1 MAVILVTFA
10 YDGVYATTEERVTG
24 GGSLNLVKFV
34 AEDLGLE
41 EGDLRGTWDVSYQL
55 QINLKIIP

>member
-1 MAVILVTFA
+1 MAVILVHFA
-10 YDGVYATTEERVTG
+10 YDGVYATTEERVAG

-41 EGDLRGTWDVSYQL
+41 EGDLTGTWDVSHQL
-55 QINLKIIP
+55 QIIWNRLK